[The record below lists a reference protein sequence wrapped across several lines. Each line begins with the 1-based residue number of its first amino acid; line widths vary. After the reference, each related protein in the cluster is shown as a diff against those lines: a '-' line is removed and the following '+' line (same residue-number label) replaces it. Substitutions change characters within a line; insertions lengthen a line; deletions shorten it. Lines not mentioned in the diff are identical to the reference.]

1 MVRELT
7 YLTLSLEIEQC
18 SGVLIIKRKFSN
30 AFNQNG
36 MVYKQLSQSLVTEIV
51 SSLMQM
57 VILNMNISIN

>member
-18 SGVLIIKRKFSN
+18 SGVLIIKRKFCN

-57 VILNMNISIN
+57 VILNMNTSIN